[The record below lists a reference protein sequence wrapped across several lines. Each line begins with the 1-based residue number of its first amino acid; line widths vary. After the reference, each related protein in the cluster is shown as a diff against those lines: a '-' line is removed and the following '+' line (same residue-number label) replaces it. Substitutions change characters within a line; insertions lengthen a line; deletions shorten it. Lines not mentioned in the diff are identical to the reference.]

1 MELLSGG
8 SAADANAMA
17 ATVLVEK
24 VMSELAVSADDVA
37 KFVRLQK
44 AMYDSGATPQVRLGF
59 YTTGNRALRHI
70 TDLGWVNVGLGCSPI
85 SPICST
91 ISARIP
97 FIRKIIQLP
106 NKSKSKST

>member
-44 AMYDSGATPQVRLGF
+44 AMYDSGATPQVRRSFFTIG
-59 YTTGNRALRHI
+59 YRALRHI
-70 TDLGWVNVGLGCSPI
+70 TDLGWVDLGLGCSAI
-85 SPICST
+85 LPICST
-91 ISARIP
+91 ISDRIP
-97 FIRKIIQLP
+97 FA
-106 NKSKSKST
+106 

>member
-59 YTTGNRALRHI
+59 YHSTRWG
-70 TDLGWVNVGLGCSPI
+70 
-85 SPICST
+85 ICSNCLVSLT
-91 ISARIP
+91 FFYGFSIKLPVCSASSADFP
-97 FIRKIIQLP
+97 
-106 NKSKSKST
+106 SV

>member
-1 MELLSGG
+1 MPRRSLVSAHLSGAAAKDKIEAVAVELLSGG

-44 AMYDSGATPQVRLGF
+44 AMYDSGATPQVRSSF
-59 YTTGNRALRHI
+59 YYFIAECFVAFCGNWDSNLLYQRRVH
-70 TDLGWVNVGLGCSPI
+70 
-85 SPICST
+85 
-91 ISARIP
+91 
-97 FIRKIIQLP
+97 
-106 NKSKSKST
+106 